1 MSFGEHEEA
10 IHREAS
16 EGDSLGERERESEN
30 GVIPCQE
37 KKLIC
42 KKEI

>member
-16 EGDSLGERERESEN
+16 EGDSLERECESEN
-30 GVIPCQE
+30 DVIPCQE
-37 KKLIC
+37 KKINM
-42 KKEI
+42 